1 MDTINHKGDNI
12 MIEIINKKRRVIL
25 ASVFVIMTII
35 GILAT
40 PNYGMPW
47 DELMEI
53 RTLGTNLREYASVF
67 AGEEG
72 EPEKSATGI
81 EFTDMMENP
90 DIDHGQSVYYPL
102 TPFLFMDLGAEAPR
116 ALMLIF
122 HAYTFLVFML
132 GVIGLYFISTQLTGE
147 WKYGLLAS
155 LFLYLSPR
163 FFAEGH
169 YNSKDIIS
177 MSMIILCFWFFI
189 KMTESR
195 KSLYAVLFAV
205 FGAFAAN
212 MRMTGIFF
220 FGVAGV
226 LYLITLTVKKEWSKK
241 NFLLGILAV
250 FTFVSFYILLTPV
263 AWKDPVA
270 FLSYVFGRSSNY
282 SDWDGRV
289 FYMGAAQRPV
299 PWHYIPVMIAITTPI
314 LLVLLIIVGNL
325 TAIASAARTKAK
337 DIFAGPLKFY
347 LMGLVFTWIFIGYAM
362 IRQPILYDSWRHFY
376 FLNGLLITLA
386 VFGVKKIVDLLKGNF
401 KRVVIGIVA
410 LQLLASGLI
419 IAVNHPYEL
428 TYFNFFA
435 GNDPAAMYEMDYWNV
450 TQANALMKLID
461 TVDSDKVISVTA
473 AEWVS
478 ADGLLKAYNIL
489 PEAYKSRMKVAVGP
503 YGGMNPNAQ
512 YLMVSLRAYQ
522 HSTAKSL
529 KPEERWV
536 PDVGLKNFQ
545 SVYKEVVALNAFGS
559 DFMTIYEI
567 P

>member
-1 MDTINHKGDNI
+1 
-12 MIEIINKKRRVIL
+12 MIDIINKNRRVIL
-25 ASVFVIMTII
+25 ACIFIIMTLVGLIT
-35 GILAT
+35 T
-40 PNYGMPW
+40 PDYGMPW

-53 RTLGTNLREYASVF
+53 RTLGTNLREYASAF

-72 EPEKSATGI
+72 EPDKSATGI
-81 EFTDMMENP
+81 EFTDMKENP
-90 DIDHGQSVYYPL
+90 DIDHGQSAYYPL

-116 ALMLIF
+116 VLMLIF
-122 HAYTFLVFML
+122 HAYTFLIFML

-189 KMTESR
+189 KMTETR
-195 KSLYAVLFAV
+195 KMLYAVLFAV

-212 MRMTGIFF
+212 MRLTGVFF
-220 FGVAGV
+220 FGLAGL
-226 LYLITLTVKKEWSKK
+226 LYLITLSVKKEWNKK
-241 NFLLGILAV
+241 NFLLGLVAV
-250 FTFVSFYILLTPV
+250 LSFVAVYFLLTPV
-263 AWKDPVA
+263 SWKDPIA

-282 SDWDGRV
+282 SDWDGKV
-289 FYMGAAQRPV
+289 FYMGAARRPV
-299 PWHYIPVMIAITTPI
+299 PWHYIPVMIAITTPV
-314 LLVLLIIVGNL
+314 LLVILTIVGNI
-325 TAIASAARTKAK
+325 TTIASAVRTKLK
-337 DIFAGPLKFY
+337 DIISGPQKYY
-347 LMGLVFTWIFIGYAM
+347 LMSLVFTWIFIGYAM

-386 VFGVKKIVDLLKGNF
+386 VFGVKNIVDLLKGNF
-401 KRVVIGIVA
+401 KRVAIGIVS
-410 LQLLASGLI
+410 LQLIASGLI

-428 TYFNFFA
+428 TYFNFLA
-435 GNDPAAMYEMDYWNV
+435 GSDPAAMYEMDYWNV

-478 ADGLLKAYNIL
+478 ADGLMKAYNIL
-489 PEAYKSRMKVAVGP
+489 PEAYKSRMKVAMGQ
-503 YGGMNPNAQ
+503 YGSMNPKAG

-522 HSTAKSL
+522 HSTDKSV
-529 KPEERWV
+529 KPENKWV
-536 PDVGLKNFQ
+536 PDVGLKNYQ
-545 SVYKEVVALNAFGS
+545 YVYKKVVALNAFGS
-559 DFMTIYEI
+559 DFMTIYES
-567 P
+567 PKK

>member
-1 MDTINHKGDNI
+1 
-12 MIEIINKKRRVIL
+12 MIEMINKKRRIIL
-25 ASVFVIMTII
+25 ASVFFLMTLI
-35 GILAT
+35 GLLVT

-53 RTLGTNLREYASVF
+53 RTLGTNLREYATVF
-67 AGEEG
+67 TGEEG
-72 EPEKSATGI
+72 EPKESNTGI
-81 EFTDMMENP
+81 VFTDMTENP

-102 TPFLFMDLGAEAPR
+102 TPALFMDLGVEAPR
-116 ALMLIF
+116 TLMLIF
-122 HAYTFLVFML
+122 HAYTFLIFML
-132 GVIGLYFISTQLTGE
+132 GVVGLYFISTHLTGE

-195 KSLYAVLFAV
+195 KILYAVLFAV

-212 MRMTGIFF
+212 MRMTGVFF
-220 FGVAGV
+220 FGLAGV
-226 LYLITLTVKKEWSKK
+226 LYLITLTVKKEWNKK
-241 NFLLGILAV
+241 NFLLGLLSV
-250 FTFVSFYILLTPV
+250 VTFIGFYFLLTPV
-263 AWKDPVA
+263 AWKDPIA
-270 FLSYVFGRSSNY
+270 FISYVFARSSNY
-282 SDWDGRV
+282 SDWDGYV

-314 LLVLLIIVGNL
+314 LLVLLIAVGNL
-325 TAIASAARTKAK
+325 TAIASIARTKVK
-337 DIFAGPLKFY
+337 DVFGGPLKYY
-347 LMGLVFTWIFIGYAM
+347 LMCLVFTWIFLGYAM

-376 FLNGLLITLA
+376 FLNGLMITLA
-386 VFGVKKIVDLLKGNF
+386 VFCVKKIMDLLKGNF
-401 KRVVIGIVA
+401 KRIVVGIVA

-419 IAVNHPYEL
+419 IAVNNPYEL

-435 GNDPAAMYEMDYWNV
+435 GSDPAAMYEMDYWNV

-461 TVDSDKVISVTA
+461 TVNSDKVISVTA

-478 ADGLLKAYNIL
+478 ADGLMKAYNIL
-489 PEAYKSRMKVAVGP
+489 PEAYKSRMKVAVGQ
-503 YGGMNPNAQ
+503 YGGMNTKAG

-522 HSTAKSL
+522 HSTDKSI

-536 PDVGLKNFQ
+536 PDVGLENFQ
-545 SVYKEVVALNAFGS
+545 SVYKEVVVLNAFGS

-567 P
+567 PKVG